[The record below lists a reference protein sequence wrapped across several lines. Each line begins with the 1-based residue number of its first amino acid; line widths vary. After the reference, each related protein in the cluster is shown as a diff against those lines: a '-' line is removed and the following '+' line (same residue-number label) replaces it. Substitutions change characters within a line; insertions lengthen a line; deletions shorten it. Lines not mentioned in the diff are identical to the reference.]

1 MRRMTDKKT
10 LILFSIIYVVVF
22 AVMNMLVFFVFNE
35 KNNVFWISY
44 GFMCAA
50 FVIQIVSMFL
60 AVKALEVEAVF
71 FGIPLASIS
80 LFYFFAAVFIS
91 AVFMIFQNAPVKLA
105 IALQVIVLAVYLV
118 IAVIALM
125 ARDTVQD
132 VNDNI
137 KVSVVAIRSMQ
148 ADVETLKAQAQD
160 PALKEKLRKLS
171 ETIRYSD
178 PMSNDAVTDIE
189 GRIMQALNELRICCE
204 NGQNADAAKKC
215 GEIEVLFLQRNNLL
229 KATK

>member
-10 LILFSIIYVVVF
+10 LILFAIIYIVIF

-60 AVKALEVEAVF
+60 AVKSLETEAVF

-80 LFYFFAAVFIS
+80 LFYFFAAVFAA

-105 IALQVIVLAVYLV
+105 IGLQAIILAVYAV
-118 IAVIALM
+118 IAVISLM

-132 VNDNI
+132 ANDNI

-148 ADVETLKAQAQD
+148 ADVETLRVQAQD

-178 PMSNDAVTDIE
+178 PMSNVAVVDVE
-189 GRIMQALNELRICCE
+189 GQIMQALTELRICCE
-204 NGQNADAAKKC
+204 NSQNAEACQKC
-215 GEIEVLFLQRNNLL
+215 GEIEVLFLRRNNLL

>member
-71 FGIPLASIS
+71 FGIPLVSIS

-132 VNDNI
+132 V
-137 KVSVVAIRSMQ
+137 KVV
-148 ADVETLKAQAQD
+148 
-160 PALKEKLRKLS
+160 
-171 ETIRYSD
+171 
-178 PMSNDAVTDIE
+178 
-189 GRIMQALNELRICCE
+189 
-204 NGQNADAAKKC
+204 
-215 GEIEVLFLQRNNLL
+215 
-229 KATK
+229 

>member
-71 FGIPLASIS
+71 FGIPLVSIS

-105 IALQVIVLAVYLV
+105 IALQVIVLAVYL
-118 IAVIALM
+118 VIALM

-189 GRIMQALNELRICCE
+189 GRIMQALNELRIFCE

>member
-10 LILFSIIYVVVF
+10 LILFAVIYVVIF

-60 AVKALEVEAVF
+60 AVKALEAEAVF
-71 FGIPLASIS
+71 FGIPLVSIS
-80 LFYFFAAVFIS
+80 LFYFFAAVFTA

-105 IALQVIVLAVYLV
+105 IGLQVIILAVYVV
-118 IAVIALM
+118 IAIFSLM

-178 PMSNDAVTDIE
+178 PMSNDAVVDIE
-189 GRIMQALNELRICCE
+189 GQIMQALTELRIYCE
-204 NGQNADAAKKC
+204 NGQNEEACRKC
-215 GEIEVLFLQRNNLL
+215 GETEVLFLKRNNLL

>member
-10 LILFSIIYVVVF
+10 LTLFAIIYVVVF
-22 AVMNMLVFFVFNE
+22 AVMNMLVFFVFDE

-44 GFMCAA
+44 GFMCVA
-50 FVIQIVSMFL
+50 FVIQIVSMIL

-71 FGIPLASIS
+71 FGIPLVSIS
-80 LFYFFAAVFIS
+80 LFYFFAAVF
-91 AVFMIFQNAPVKLA
+91 AAEVFMIFQNAPVKLA
-105 IALQVIVLAVYLV
+105 IALQAIILAVYVVVAIL
-118 IAVIALM
+118 ALM

-148 ADVETLKAQAQD
+148 ADVETLKAQVQD
-160 PALKEKLRKLS
+160 PSLKEKLRKLS

-178 PMSNDAVTDIE
+178 PMSNDAVVDIE
-189 GRIMQALNELRICCE
+189 GQIMQALTELRICCE
-204 NGQNADAAKKC
+204 NGQNADAVKKC
-215 GEIEVLFLQRNNLL
+215 GEIEVLFLRRNNLL

>member
-10 LILFSIIYVVVF
+10 LTLFAIIYVVVF
-22 AVMNMLVFFVFNE
+22 AVMNMLVFFVFDE

-50 FVIQIVSMFL
+50 FVIQIVSMIL

-71 FGIPLASIS
+71 FGIPLVSIS
-80 LFYFFAAVFIS
+80 LFYFFAAVFAA

-105 IALQVIVLAVYLV
+105 IALQAIILAVYVV
-118 IAVIALM
+118 IAILALM

-148 ADVETLKAQAQD
+148 ADVETLKVQVQD

-178 PMSNDAVTDIE
+178 PMSNDAVVDIE
-189 GRIMQALNELRICCE
+189 GQIMQALTELRICCE
-204 NGQNADAAKKC
+204 NGQNADAVKKC
-215 GEIEVLFLQRNNLL
+215 GEIEVLFLRRNNLL